1 MTRKK
6 SIWRLFLAYEDQN
19 QEAWLE
25 ALAQQGWHLSRP
37 GLFRFTFTQG
47 EPSLNRYRLDYQMLR
62 GRQRDEYLDL
72 FRDAGWDLLGEV
84 SNRYYFK
91 ARTDAFC
98 PEVFS
103 DPESR
108 RDRIRRELRLLGGI
122 LAIEGWNLSIL
133 FGMGI
138 RDFHRKDPF
147 FDVLLPIGL
156 ATLLALA
163 VVTVMTGWCVWK
175 LARVLRLG
183 PDSLSH

>member
-1 MTRKK
+1 MTRTR
-6 SIWRLFLAYEDQN
+6 SIWRFFLAYEDQK

-25 ALAQQGWHLSRP
+25 ALAQQGWHLSSP
-37 GLFRFTFTQG
+37 GLFRFTFTEG
-47 EPSLNRYRLDYQMLR
+47 EPSPNRYRLDYEMLR

-72 FRDAGWDLLGEV
+72 FKDAGWDFLGEV
-84 SNRYYFK
+84 TNRYYFK
-91 ARTDAFC
+91 ARSDAFS

-108 RDRIRRELRLLGGI
+108 RDRVRRELRLLGGI

-133 FGMGI
+133 LGMVI
-138 RDFHRKDPF
+138 RDFHRKGPF
-147 FDVLLPIGL
+147 LDVLLPIGL

-175 LARVLRLG
+175 LARVLSSG
-183 PDSLSH
+183 TDSP